1 MWRSWR
7 MKCSAA
13 KAVDARHT
21 VKTGKPEMRGEREAS
36 NRWCRWGEMVL
47 VPITQ
52 VLVSFTAFRTPVNNS
67 HTWKSTYAARGQLP
81 CALQT
86 GTDPLGSAALSF
98 WSLAELLGLRVAT
111 TSSKL
116 GPALQLCLTPLAS
129 NITESHIALNLLE
142 FHGSCGL
149 SICSSAL
156 KEVQGKSEH
165 TGLEQ
170 DF

>member
-1 MWRSWR
+1 MQHVDNCPVLCR
-7 MKCSAA
+7 M
-13 KAVDARHT
+13 
-21 VKTGKPEMRGEREAS
+21 ERTEP
-36 NRWCRWGEMVL
+36 
-47 VPITQ
+47 PIR
-52 VLVSFTAFRTPVNNS
+52 L
-67 HTWKSTYAARGQLP
+67 HCIKLLELGIAAR
-81 CALQT
+81 
-86 GTDPLGSAALSF
+86 SY
-98 WSLAELLGLRVAT
+98 RVAT